1 LNDLQVDEVLRKS
14 KRVYVQ
20 SFGCPTNFADGEVIA
35 GCLSESG
42 YNVVSRV
49 EDADILVY
57 NTCAVKTPTENR
69 MIKILKKAPNSK
81 KVVVTGCLPL
91 INFDRL
97 KREVGFDGVVGPSPG
112 AKIVEAIRKVER
124 GEKVIDL
131 CRGMK
136 PSYSL
141 PRIRRNRVVAIL
153 PISYGCLGLCSYCC
167 VRFARGKLRS
177 FTVDEIKRRMKEDLR
192 AGAKEVW
199 LTSQDTGYY
208 GRDIG
213 TNLIS
218 LLKEVVEV
226 EGKFYVRVGM
236 MNPNYAVKML
246 DDLIDVYKNERVYK
260 FLHVPVQSG
269 DDAVL
274 KRMNRYYSL
283 EDFKEVVS
291 SFRNEIPNIT
301 ISTDMICGFPGE
313 SEEAFRNSI
322 DLVREVRPDILNIS
336 RFFPRPGTP
345 ALGMRQLP
353 GWKIK
358 ERSRIMSELF
368 REMRLEKNRPWL
380 HWRGEILIDEKGK
393 NGSWIGRN
401 FAYKPIVIKSGKSLL
416 GEFLTVQVKS
426 VHPTYLY
433 AETV

>member
-1 LNDLQVDEVLRKS
+1 
-14 KRVYVQ
+14 VYVQ
-20 SFGCPTNFADGEVIA
+20 SFGCPTNFADGEVIV
-35 GCLSESG
+35 GCLSESEFK
-42 YNVVSRV
+42 VVSRV

-97 KREVGFDGVVGPSPG
+97 KREVRFDGVVGPSSG
-112 AKIVEAIRKVER
+112 ARIVETIRKVER

-131 CRGMK
+131 RRGMK
-136 PSYSL
+136 PSYNL
-141 PRIRRNRVVAIL
+141 PIIRRNRVTAIL
-153 PISYGCLGLCSYCC
+153 PISYGCLGRCSYCC
-167 VRFARGKLRS
+167 VRFAREKLRS
-177 FTVDEIKRRMKEDLR
+177 FTVDEIKRRMREDLK

-199 LTSQDTGYY
+199 LTSQDAGCY

-213 TNLIS
+213 TSLTS
-218 LLKEVVEV
+218 LLKEVVRV
-226 EGKFYVRVGM
+226 EEKFYIRVGM

-260 FLHVPVQSG
+260 FLHIPVQSG
-269 DDAVL
+269 DDEVL
-274 KRMNRYYSL
+274 KRMNRYYSV
-283 EDFKEVVS
+283 EDFKEVIS
-291 SFRNEIPNIT
+291 SFRDEIPDIT
-301 ISTDMICGFPGE
+301 IATDIICGFPEE

-322 DLVREVRPDILNIS
+322 DLVREVKPDVLNIS

-368 REMRLEKNRPWL
+368 REIRIEKNRPWL
-380 HWRGEILIDEKGK
+380 HWRGKILIDEKGK

-401 FAYKPIVIKSGKSLL
+401 FAYKPIVIKGGKNLL
-416 GEFLTVQVKS
+416 GEFLTVQVKR
-426 VHPTYLY
+426 VHPIYLY